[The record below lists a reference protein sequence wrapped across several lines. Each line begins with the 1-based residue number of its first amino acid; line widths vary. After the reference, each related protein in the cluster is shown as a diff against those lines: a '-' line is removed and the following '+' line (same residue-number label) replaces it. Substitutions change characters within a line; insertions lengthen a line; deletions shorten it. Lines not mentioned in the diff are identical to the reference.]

1 MSSKIRWSL
10 PDGVDELLPPKALE
24 VEMLRRKLIDSYL
37 SSGYELITPP
47 LLELSETIGG
57 EAHDEIKSHAFS
69 FKDNLTGK
77 NLSIRP
83 DISEQASRIDAYR
96 IQSNDTV
103 RLCYAGEVVKSKSSK
118 VLRSRTTIQVGAEI
132 FGDSSKNAEL
142 ESISLMLD
150 SLEVAEVKNITL
162 SLGHAGLTASILQP
176 FKKLGVEVFSN
187 VEMALSK
194 KSKSDLNNI
203 ISNDHKNKSS
213 LLALCDMYGTPE
225 ILSKAKDE
233 FSYIEQS
240 ASYLEHL
247 NSIVEDI
254 DKKTEVNIHI
264 DLGEIQGFKYHN
276 GIVFSAYSDLAS
288 YVLAKGGRY
297 DGLRKSSDQDR
308 PAVGFDLDLIAVS
321 NLQEALK

>member
-96 IQSNDTV
+96 IQSSDTV

-150 SLEVAEVKNITL
+150 SLEVAEVENITL

-187 VEMALSK
+187 IEMALSK

-321 NLQEALK
+321 NL

>member
-37 SSGYELITPP
+37 SSGYEFITPP

-69 FKDNLTGK
+69 FKDNFTGK

-103 RLCYAGEVVKSKSSK
+103 RLCYSGEVVKSKSSK

-150 SLEVAEVKNITL
+150 SLKVAEVENITL

-176 FKKLGVEVFSN
+176 FKKLGAEVFSN
-187 VEMALSK
+187 IEMALSK

-203 ISNDHKNKSS
+203 ISSDHKNKSS

-233 FSYIEQS
+233 FSYIEHS
-240 ASYLEHL
+240 ASCLEHL

-297 DGLRKSSDQDR
+297 DGLRKSSDHDR

-321 NLQEALK
+321 NL

>member
-37 SSGYELITPP
+37 STGYEFITPP

-150 SLEVAEVKNITL
+150 SLEVAEVENITL

-187 VEMALSK
+187 IEMALSK

-297 DGLRKSSDQDR
+297 DGLRKSSDHDR

-321 NLQEALK
+321 NL

>member
-37 SSGYELITPP
+37 SSGYEFITPP

-150 SLEVAEVKNITL
+150 SLEVAEVENITL

-187 VEMALSK
+187 IEMALSK

-233 FSYIEQS
+233 FSYIEES

-297 DGLRKSSDQDR
+297 DGLRKSSDHDR

-321 NLQEALK
+321 NL

>member
-321 NLQEALK
+321 NL

>member
-37 SSGYELITPP
+37 SSGYEFITPP

-150 SLEVAEVKNITL
+150 SLEVAEVENITL

-187 VEMALSK
+187 IEMALSK

-203 ISNDHKNKSS
+203 ISNDHQNKDKSS

-321 NLQEALK
+321 NL

>member
-1 MSSKIRWSL
+1 MTSKIRWSL
-10 PDGVDELLPPKALE
+10 PDGVDELLPPKALQ
-24 VEMLRRKLIDSYL
+24 VETLRRNLVDKYID
-37 SSGYELITPP
+37 SGYEFIIPP

-96 IQSNDTV
+96 IQSDETV

-132 FGDSSKNAEL
+132 FGDPSKEAEL
-142 ESISLMLD
+142 ESINLMLS
-150 SLEVAEVKNITL
+150 SLAIAGIENTTL
-162 SLGHAGLTASILQP
+162 SLGHAGFTASVLAP
-176 FKKLGVEVFSN
+176 FKELGEETFLNIEV
-187 VEMALSK
+187 ALFK
-194 KSKSDLNNI
+194 KSKSDLDNI
-203 ISNDHKNKSS
+203 IPDSHVSKGS
-213 LLALCDMYGTPE
+213 LITLCDMYGKKD
-225 ILSKAKDE
+225 IIKKAKEE
-233 FSYIEQS
+233 FSH
-240 ASYLEHL
+240 LENSNDCLDHL
-247 NSIVEDI
+247 EAIVEEI
-254 DKKTEVNIHI
+254 ETKQEMNLHI

-276 GIVFSAYSDLAS
+276 GIVFSAYSNSAG

-321 NLQEALK
+321 NL

>member
-37 SSGYELITPP
+37 SSGYEFITPP

-150 SLEVAEVKNITL
+150 SLEVAEVENITL

-187 VEMALSK
+187 IEMALSK

-225 ILSKAKDE
+225 IISKAKDE

-297 DGLRKSSDQDR
+297 DGLRKSSDHDR

-321 NLQEALK
+321 NL

>member
-24 VEMLRRKLIDSYL
+24 VEMLRRKLIDNYL
-37 SSGYELITPP
+37 SSGYEFITPP

-150 SLEVAEVKNITL
+150 SLKVAEVENITL

-187 VEMALSK
+187 IEMALSK

-203 ISNDHKNKSS
+203 ISNDHKNKGS

-240 ASYLEHL
+240 ASCLEHL

-297 DGLRKSSDQDR
+297 DGLRKSSDHDR

-321 NLQEALK
+321 NL

>member
-37 SSGYELITPP
+37 SSGYEFITPP

-69 FKDNLTGK
+69 FKDSLTGK

-150 SLEVAEVKNITL
+150 SLEVAEVENITL

-176 FKKLGVEVFSN
+176 FKKLGIEVFSN
-187 VEMALSK
+187 IEMALSK

-203 ISNDHKNKSS
+203 ISNDHKNKGS

-240 ASYLEHL
+240 TSYLEHL

-321 NLQEALK
+321 NL

>member
-1 MSSKIRWSL
+1 MTSKIRWSL

-24 VEMLRRKLIDSYL
+24 VEILRRSLIDQYIDA
-37 SSGYELITPP
+37 GYAFIIPP

-69 FKDNLTGK
+69 FRDDLTGK

-96 IQSNDTV
+96 IQSNDVV

-132 FGDSSKNAEL
+132 FGDSSIEAEL
-142 ESISLMLD
+142 ESIKLMLD
-150 SLEVAEVKNITL
+150 SLEIAGVSDTTL
-162 SLGHAGLTASILQP
+162 SLGHAGFTASVLEP
-176 FKKLGVEVFSN
+176 FKNLGQEVFAN
-187 VEMALSK
+187 IETALSK
-194 KSKSDLNNI
+194 KSKSDLINI
-203 ISNDHKNKSS
+203 IPDSHESKSS
-213 LLALCDMYGTPE
+213 LINLCDIYGE
-225 ILSKAKDE
+225 KDIIQKAKAE
-233 FSYIEQS
+233 FSHIKNS
-240 ASYLEHL
+240 DNLLEHL
-247 NSIVEDI
+247 EKVANKIESFSDI
-254 DKKTEVNIHI
+254 NLHI

-276 GIVFSAYSDLAS
+276 GIVFSAYSDS
-288 YVLAKGGRY
+288 VGYVLAKGGRY

-321 NLQEALK
+321 NL

>member
-37 SSGYELITPP
+37 SSGYEFITPP

-96 IQSNDTV
+96 IQSSDTV

-150 SLEVAEVKNITL
+150 SLEVAEVENITL

-187 VEMALSK
+187 IEMALSK

-203 ISNDHKNKSS
+203 ISNDHKNKGS

-233 FSYIEQS
+233 FSYIEES

-254 DKKTEVNIHI
+254 DNKTEVNIHI

-321 NLQEALK
+321 NL

>member
-1 MSSKIRWSL
+1 MRSKIRWSL

-37 SSGYELITPP
+37 SSGYEFITPP

-150 SLEVAEVKNITL
+150 SLEVAEVENITL

-187 VEMALSK
+187 IEMALSK

-225 ILSKAKDE
+225 ILGKAKDE

-297 DGLRKSSDQDR
+297 VGLRKSSDHNR

-321 NLQEALK
+321 NL

>member
-150 SLEVAEVKNITL
+150 SLEVAEVENITL

-187 VEMALSK
+187 IEMALSK

-254 DKKTEVNIHI
+254 DKKTEVNIHV

-297 DGLRKSSDQDR
+297 DGLRKSSDHDR

-321 NLQEALK
+321 NL

>member
-150 SLEVAEVKNITL
+150 SLEVAEVENITL

-187 VEMALSK
+187 IEMALSK

-203 ISNDHKNKSS
+203 ISNDHKNKGS

-225 ILSKAKDE
+225 ILSQAKDE

-240 ASYLEHL
+240 ASCLEHL

-321 NLQEALK
+321 NL

>member
-37 SSGYELITPP
+37 SSGYEFITPP

-132 FGDSSKNAEL
+132 FGDSSKKAEL

-150 SLEVAEVKNITL
+150 SLEVAEVENITL

-187 VEMALSK
+187 IEMALSK

-203 ISNDHKNKSS
+203 ISNDHKNKGS

-321 NLQEALK
+321 NL